1 MESTGAAVAG
11 DLEIKSETV
20 CFGGRLLKCVHQSKA
35 TKTPMTFSVFLPPQA
50 AASGPLPV
58 LYYLSGLTCTDD
70 NFIQKAG
77 AQRVAALRGVAL
89 VAPDTSPR
97 GAGIPG
103 EDEGW
108 DFGTGAGFYVDA
120 TEPGWKDNYR
130 MYEYVTEELPSVV
143 AANFPAVDTS
153 KASVFGHSMGGHG
166 ALVVAFRNPDKY
178 RSVSAF
184 SAICNPVECPWGK
197 KAFSGYLGK
206 DEAAWKEYDATEL
219 MRRDGPFPSLGK
231 ILLDQGSAD
240 SFLTGGQLTP
250 ETLVK
255 ACEDK
260 AQPCEMRMQDGY
272 DHSYFFISS
281 FMEDHINLHADR
293 LLA

>member
-1 MESTGAAVAG
+1 MASSSGGAAA
-11 DLEIKSETV
+11 DLEIKSETA

-35 TKTPMTFSVFLPPQA
+35 TKTQMTFTVFLPPA
-50 AASGPLPV
+50 AASSAVPV

-77 AQRVAALRGVAL
+77 AQRIAALRGVAL

-97 GAGIPG
+97 GAGVAG

-120 TEPGWKDNYR
+120 TEAGWKENYR
-130 MYEYVTEELPSVV
+130 MYAYVTEELPAAV
-143 AANFPAVDTS
+143 AASFPAVDTS
-153 KASVFGHSMGGHG
+153 KASVCGHSMGGHG

-240 SFLTGGQLTP
+240 NFLTAGQLIP
-250 ETLVK
+250 EALVK

-260 AQPCEMRMQDGY
+260 GQPCEMRMQDGY

-281 FMEDHINLHADR
+281 FIEDHVSMHADR